1 MKNSILSVLAIGVT
15 FVAVY
20 LVLDKYAIGFEKFSQ
35 YILIILAISFFY
47 VLVHECIHL
56 LVAYMFD
63 MKIVF
68 LKYFNLMFLFDEKMV
83 KNYKDKDFNG
93 IGNSLAFP
101 TWRNTSKQWLA
112 YLTMPCIFTFIT
124 TGIFLFIKMNY
135 VCNNIVFN
143 CMMYMGIFY
152 CLWCIIP
159 IKGSDLYYVWL
170 YILKRNQFDVI
181 YNTLVLNYAL
191 IYSDM
196 EYERYF
202 MIKMPNLKM
211 DSEVT
216 QDWFFASL
224 KYNIDLILMGKYR
237 ESKNMRELYN
247 NYFTSFSLECKIMYA
262 IYVYLLNGNDEVW
275 KNNIQDIKELPMYEY
290 YFGKLLLESDANIN
304 SMIDKLDNEIHK
316 YENIGIKDA
325 YQLEKE
331 LYTTMVRRTITKRK
345 EGIQ

>member
-1 MKNSILSVLAIGVT
+1 
-15 FVAVY
+15 
-20 LVLDKYAIGFEKFSQ
+20 
-35 YILIILAISFFY
+35 
-47 VLVHECIHL
+47 
-56 LVAYMFD
+56 
-63 MKIVF
+63 
-68 LKYFNLMFLFDEKMV
+68 
-83 KNYKDKDFNG
+83 
-93 IGNSLAFP
+93 
-101 TWRNTSKQWLA
+101 
-112 YLTMPCIFTFIT
+112 
-124 TGIFLFIKMNY
+124 
-135 VCNNIVFN
+135 
-143 CMMYMGIFY
+143 
-152 CLWCIIP
+152 
-159 IKGSDLYYVWL
+159 
-170 YILKRNQFDVI
+170 
-181 YNTLVLNYAL
+181 
-191 IYSDM
+191 
-196 EYERYF
+196 

-345 EGIQ
+345 EGIQWSTIAKIREEAGIDLQGTNVYGLIRAAEMLGLYDKDINEPVWEVVLGQYTDGKIDWHEHNKWFNLLNKLDNIKWSNKDWVSVEI